1 MSALGRWVPERWQQR
16 WLDLSGRERAGLS
29 VALGLLALALVWS
42 VGVAPAW
49 RQWQQGQAQTQA
61 LQTQWQGLQALQAQV
76 SALNGQSRVR
86 PDDAARLLQASVATL
101 GPNASLVVNGDMAT
115 VQIKGASAAA
125 LSKWLILARTQAQ
138 ALPVQ
143 ARLTRMAAT
152 GPTGTTGTLGAA
164 NPSGKLGAANTPGT
178 SLAVA
183 PVGALGAPVAL
194 SALAMPAGPVTAANA
209 SNGLVMWEGQIVLQ
223 LPTPVKP

>member
-29 VALGLLALALVWS
+29 LALGLLALALVWS
-42 VGVAPAW
+42 VGVEPAW
-49 RQWQQGQAQTQA
+49 RQWQQGQARTQA
-61 LQTQWQGLQALQAQV
+61 LQTQWQDLQALQAQV
-76 SALNGQSRVR
+76 SALKGQSRVR

-125 LSKWLILARTQAQ
+125 LSKWLAQARVQAL

-143 ARLTRMAAT
+143 ARLSRMAAT
-152 GPTGTTGTLGAA
+152 GPSGTSGTLGAA
-164 NPSGKLGAANTPGT
+164 NPSGNLGAANTPGT

-183 PVGALGAPVAL
+183 PVGAL
-194 SALAMPAGPVTAANA
+194 SASAMPAGPAPAANA
-209 SNGLVMWEGQIVLQ
+209 SNGAVMWEGQIVLQ
-223 LPTPVKP
+223 LPAPAKP

>member
-1 MSALGRWVPERWQQR
+1 MSARGRWVPERWQQR
-16 WLDLSGRERAGLS
+16 WLDLSGRERTGLS
-29 VALGLLALALVWS
+29 LALGLLALALVWS

-61 LQTQWQGLQALQAQV
+61 LQAQWQGLQALQAQV
-76 SALNGQSRVR
+76 SALKGQSRVR

-101 GPNASLVVNGDMAT
+101 GPSASLVVNGDMAT

-125 LSKWLILARTQAQ
+125 LSTWLAQARTQAL

-143 ARLTRMAAT
+143 ARLSRMAAT

-164 NPSGKLGAANTPGT
+164 NPSGNLGAANTPGT

-223 LPTPVKP
+223 LPTPAKP

>member
-16 WLDLSGRERAGLS
+16 WLDLSGRERAGFSL
-29 VALGLLALALVWS
+29 ALGLLALALVWS
-42 VGVAPAW
+42 VGVEPAW
-49 RQWQQGQAQTQA
+49 RQWQQGQARTQT
-61 LQTQWQGLQALQAQV
+61 LQTQWQDLQALQAQV
-76 SALNGQSRVR
+76 SALKGQSRVR

-125 LSKWLILARTQAQ
+125 LSKWLAQARTQAQ

-143 ARLTRMAAT
+143 ARLSRMAAT
-152 GPTGTTGTLGAA
+152 GPSGTSGTLGAA
-164 NPSGKLGAANTPGT
+164 NPTGNLGAANTPGS

-183 PVGALGAPVAL
+183 PVAPVGALAA
-194 SALAMPAGPVTAANA
+194 SAMPAGPAPAANA
-209 SNGLVMWEGQIVLQ
+209 SNGAVMWEGQIVLQ
-223 LPTPVKP
+223 LPAPAKP

>member
-16 WLDLSGRERAGLS
+16 WMDLSGRERTGLS
-29 VALGLLALALVWS
+29 LALGLLALALVWS
-42 VGVAPAW
+42 VGVEPAW
-49 RQWQQGQAQTQA
+49 RQWQQGQARTQA
-61 LQTQWQGLQALQAQV
+61 LQTQWQDLQALQAQV
-76 SALNGQSRVR
+76 SALKGQSRVR

-125 LSKWLILARTQAQ
+125 LSKWLAQARVQAL

-143 ARLTRMAAT
+143 ARLSRMAAT
-152 GPTGTTGTLGAA
+152 GPSGTSGTLGAA
-164 NPSGKLGAANTPGT
+164 NPSGNLGAANTPGT

-183 PVGALGAPVAL
+183 PVGAL
-194 SALAMPAGPVTAANA
+194 SASAMPAGPAPAANA
-209 SNGLVMWEGQIVLQ
+209 SNGAVMWEGQIVLQ
-223 LPTPVKP
+223 LPAPAKP

>member
-29 VALGLLALALVWS
+29 LALGLLALALVWS
-42 VGVAPAW
+42 VGVEPAW
-49 RQWQQGQAQTQA
+49 RQWQQGQARTQT
-61 LQTQWQGLQALQAQV
+61 LQTQWQDLQALQAQV
-76 SALNGQSRVR
+76 SALKGQSRVR

-101 GPNASLVVNGDMAT
+101 GPSASLVVNGDMAT

-125 LSKWLILARTQAQ
+125 LSKWLAQARVQAL

-143 ARLTRMAAT
+143 ARLSRMAAT
-152 GPTGTTGTLGAA
+152 GPSGTSGTLGTA
-164 NPSGKLGAANTPGT
+164 NPTGNLGAANTPGS

-183 PVGALGAPVAL
+183 PVGALAA
-194 SALAMPAGPVTAANA
+194 SAMPAGPAPAGNA
-209 SNGLVMWEGQIVLQ
+209 SQGLVLWEGQIVLQ
-223 LPTPVKP
+223 LPAPAKP

>member
-16 WLDLSGRERAGLS
+16 WMDLSGRERTGLS
-29 VALGLLALALVWS
+29 LALGLLALALVWS
-42 VGVAPAW
+42 VGVEPVW
-49 RQWQQGQAQTQA
+49 RQWQQGQARTQA
-61 LQTQWQGLQALQAQV
+61 LQTQWQDLQALQAQV
-76 SALNGQSRVR
+76 SALKGQSRVR

-125 LSKWLILARTQAQ
+125 LSKWLAQARTQAQ

-143 ARLTRMAAT
+143 ARLSRMAAT
-152 GPTGTTGTLGAA
+152 GPSGTSGTLGAA
-164 NPSGKLGAANTPGT
+164 NPTGNLGAANMPGS

-183 PVGALGAPVAL
+183 PVGAL
-194 SALAMPAGPVTAANA
+194 SASAMPAGPAPAANA
-209 SNGLVMWEGQIVLQ
+209 SNGAVMWEGQIVLQ
-223 LPTPVKP
+223 LPAPAKP